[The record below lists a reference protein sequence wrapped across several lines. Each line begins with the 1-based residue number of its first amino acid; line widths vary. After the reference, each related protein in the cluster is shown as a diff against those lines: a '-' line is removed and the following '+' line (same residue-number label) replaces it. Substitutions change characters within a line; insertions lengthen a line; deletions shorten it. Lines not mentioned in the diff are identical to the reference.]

1 MKNVNTKQKD
11 RERRENTLLSKK
23 KENRQ
28 RDTSIEEV
36 YTKVR
41 IKHYQNFVKNKNVC
55 FLQSQNLIPLIPE
68 NLPSSSCLTAT
79 KIKSAFPVPHYYST
93 NINTTLLIP
102 KKIKKKISDLSL
114 LSRFL
119 FCRLPSEF
127 CIPRQNQSQTL
138 TPHSPTLQH

>member
-1 MKNVNTKQKD
+1 MKEKENEKRQYETKRQ
-11 RERRENTLLSKK
+11 REKREYIAL
-23 KENRQ
+23 KEERKNRQ

-79 KIKSAFPVPHYYST
+79 KIKSAFPQVKVTKLKESMKHM
-93 NINTTLLIP
+93 
-102 KKIKKKISDLSL
+102 
-114 LSRFL
+114 
-119 FCRLPSEF
+119 
-127 CIPRQNQSQTL
+127 QSK
-138 TPHSPTLQH
+138 